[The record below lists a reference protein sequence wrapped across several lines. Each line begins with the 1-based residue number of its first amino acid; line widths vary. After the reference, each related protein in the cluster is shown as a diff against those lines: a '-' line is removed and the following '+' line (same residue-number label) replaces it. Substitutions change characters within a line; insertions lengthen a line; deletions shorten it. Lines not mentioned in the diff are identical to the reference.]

1 VFEGVSAGWEKSPN
15 SELTRGAA
23 EVGAYE
29 VCDVSSGGRLESSP
43 ESDMFSDIML
53 MCIGSTI
60 ACFSGLNVD
69 MLEAKDGRCN
79 ESCW

>member
-1 VFEGVSAGWEKSPN
+1 
-15 SELTRGAA
+15 
-23 EVGAYE
+23 
-29 VCDVSSGGRLESSP
+29 VSSGGRLESSP

-69 MLEAKDGRCN
+69 MLEANDGRCN